1 MTKQRKTA
9 NKRPT
14 IGRERTPVRHL
25 DLNALG
31 ETKLIELLT
40 REIVLYPD
48 NVIRGI
54 GDDAAVL
61 KAEGEDWLLF
71 TTDMLIEDVHFSM
84 SYVKPVQVG
93 AKALV
98 ASVSDIAAMGGR
110 PLHAVVSLG
119 IPLKFP
125 VEVLKG
131 VYSGLRSA
139 AQEYALNIVGGDTV
153 KSPGKLI
160 INVALIG
167 AVGAGKAVYRSG
179 AKPGDLVFVTGSL
192 GNSAAGLFLCQN
204 PGISISMEA
213 SSFLKSAHTDP
224 KAQVKLGALLA
235 GTGKV
240 TSMDDISDGLA
251 TEIHEICLASG
262 VGCRIRSPLVPQD
275 QRMKEAAAA
284 ANRDPLSWALYGGED
299 FELVFT
305 VRSGSAAAI
314 KRLLNE
320 EGAKCHL
327 VGEIVQPKAGITM
340 ELPQGYC
347 VPLEA
352 KGYDHFKAGN
362 D

>member
-1 MTKQRKTA
+1 M
-9 NKRPT
+9 
-14 IGRERTPVRHL
+14 PVRHL
-25 DLNALG
+25 DLSTLG
-31 ETKLIELLT
+31 EIKLIELLT

-61 KAEGEDWLLF
+61 KNEGEDWLLF

-84 SYVKPVQVG
+84 VYMKPDQIG

-119 IPLKFP
+119 IPLKYS
-125 VEVLKG
+125 VEVLKE
-131 VYSGLRSA
+131 VYSGLKNA
-139 AQEYALNIVGGDTV
+139 AQEYGLNIVGGDTV
-153 KSPGKLI
+153 KSPGKLV

-167 AVGAGKAVYRSG
+167 CVGAGKAVYRSG

-192 GNSAAGLFLCQN
+192 GNSAAGLFLYQN
-204 PGISISMEA
+204 PGIRISAEA
-213 SSFLKSAHTDP
+213 GSFLKSAHTDP
-224 KAQVKLGALLA
+224 KARVKQGTLLA

-251 TEIHEICLASG
+251 TEIHEICQASG

-275 QRMKEAAAA
+275 QRMKEAASAA
-284 ANRDPLSWALYGGED
+284 KQDSLNWALYGGED
-299 FELVFT
+299 FELIFT
-305 VRSGSAAAI
+305 VRPDSAAAI
-314 KRLLNE
+314 KSLLNE
-320 EGAKCHL
+320 EGTKCHL
-327 VGEIVQPKAGITM
+327 IGEIVHPKAGITM

-352 KGYDHFKAGN
+352 KGYDHFKPGMIRGK
-362 D
+362 

>member
-1 MTKQRKTA
+1 M
-9 NKRPT
+9 
-14 IGRERTPVRHL
+14 RHL
-25 DLNALG
+25 DLNGLG
-31 ETKLIELLT
+31 EIKLIELLT
-40 REIVLYPD
+40 REIVPYPD

-84 SYVKPVQVG
+84 AFVKPAQVG
-93 AKALV
+93 AKAMV

-119 IPLKFP
+119 IPLKFSA
-125 VEVLKG
+125 EVLQG
-131 VYSGLRSA
+131 IYSGLRNA
-139 AQEYALNIVGGDTV
+139 AIEYSLNIVGGDTV

-167 AVGAGKAVYRSG
+167 SVGAGKAVYRSG

-192 GNSAAGLFLCQN
+192 GNSAAGLFLYQN
-204 PGISISMEA
+204 PGTRVSTEA
-213 SSFLKSAHTDP
+213 GSFLKSAHTEP
-224 KAQVKLGALLA
+224 KARVKLGALLA
-235 GTGKV
+235 GTGMV

-275 QRMKEAAAA
+275 QRLKEAAAA
-284 ANRDPLSWALYGGED
+284 AKRDPLNWTLYGGED

-305 VRSGSAAAI
+305 VRRDSAAAI

-320 EGAKCHL
+320 EGEKCHL
-327 VGEIVQPKAGITM
+327 IGEIVQPKAGITM
-340 ELPQGYC
+340 ELPQGYF

-352 KGYDHFKAGN
+352 KGYDHFKTRN

>member
-1 MTKQRKTA
+1 M
-9 NKRPT
+9 
-14 IGRERTPVRHL
+14 RHL
-25 DLNALG
+25 DLSTLG

-40 REIVLYPD
+40 REIVLYPE

-84 SYVKPVQVG
+84 AYVKPAQVG

-119 IPLKFP
+119 IPLRIP

-131 VYSGLRSA
+131 IYSGLRSA
-139 AQEYALNIVGGDTV
+139 ALEYGLNIVGGDTV
-153 KSPGKLI
+153 KSPGQLI

-167 AVGAGKAVYRSG
+167 CVGAGKAVYRSG

-192 GNSAAGLFLCQN
+192 GNSAAGLFLYQN
-204 PGISISMEA
+204 PSISVSTEA
-213 SSFLKSAHTDP
+213 NSFLKSAHTDP
-224 KAQVKLGALLA
+224 KARVKLGAVLA
-235 GTGKV
+235 DTGKV

-262 VGCRIRSPLVPQD
+262 AGCRIRSPLVPMD

-284 ANRDPLSWALYGGED
+284 TGRDPLSWALYGGED
-299 FELVFT
+299 FELIFT
-305 VRSGSAAAI
+305 VRPDSAAAI
-314 KRLLNE
+314 KRLLRE
-320 EGAKCHL
+320 KGSKCHL
-327 VGEIVQPKAGITM
+327 IGEIVQSKAGITM
-340 ELPQGYC
+340 ELPQGYF

-352 KGYDHFKAGN
+352 KGYDHFKARN